1 MNYKEEVFEFL
12 KSKESIKKFK
22 RDNYNYIVVKIPFNS
37 TIDLVYADNTYREGI
52 GFDAKIEYQ
61 GFYDKGKEEL
71 CDIGYDI
78 YNILGIE
85 LGNKDYITM
94 SDLLK
99 DFNNKVNEIITN
111 YVLENKKEFYDS
123 ANSYESNL
131 EKENI
136 YGNIISGIESFEYLS
151 IYDSNNKTNVLKY
164 LDQGEEFLYEI
175 ASNYIEKQRENIEKN
190 LKDIDKSN
198 KLLEEINNDLSDKI
212 HKRKDILDSL
222 KDTDYK
228 RVSLFICKDG
238 KLMNF
243 KIDVSAIEYSWNS
256 SYISQYS
263 MSVKDRDDFEDL
275 FGRREDFNMEDIYK
289 IEYRNKPIYVDAELE
304 KKIDDNGLELSIN

>member
-1 MNYKEEVFEFL
+1 
-12 KSKESIKKFK
+12 
-22 RDNYNYIVVKIPFNS
+22 
-37 TIDLVYADNTYREGI
+37 
-52 GFDAKIEYQ
+52 
-61 GFYDKGKEEL
+61 
-71 CDIGYDI
+71 
-78 YNILGIE
+78 
-85 LGNKDYITM
+85 M
-94 SDLLK
+94 S
-99 DFNNKVNEIITN
+99 
-111 YVLENKKEFYDS
+111 YLENDTS
-123 ANSYESNL
+123 
-131 EKENI
+131 
-136 YGNIISGIESFEYLS
+136 
-151 IYDSNNKTNVLKY
+151 
-164 LDQGEEFLYEI
+164 
-175 ASNYIEKQRENIEKN
+175 
-190 LKDIDKSN
+190 
-198 KLLEEINNDLSDKI
+198 
-212 HKRKDILDSL
+212 ILDSL

>member
-1 MNYKEEVFEFL
+1 M
-12 KSKESIKKFK
+12 
-22 RDNYNYIVVKIPFNS
+22 
-37 TIDLVYADNTYREGI
+37 
-52 GFDAKIEYQ
+52 
-61 GFYDKGKEEL
+61 
-71 CDIGYDI
+71 
-78 YNILGIE
+78 
-85 LGNKDYITM
+85 
-94 SDLLK
+94 
-99 DFNNKVNEIITN
+99 
-111 YVLENKKEFYDS
+111 FYDS

-131 EKENI
+131 EKESI

-175 ASNYIEKQRENIEKN
+175 ASNYIEKQRENIGKN